1 MRGADT
7 RRGIVEIFP
16 LNLTVMNNSSWIEKL
31 RQRWQLGSIFQ
42 VVVVLV
48 VFACTGITIALIKRP
63 LLLFLFGE
71 SAAGSTLVTVLYYIF
86 ILPLYNVVLLA
97 YGFLFGQFDFFWKF
111 EKRFLGRIFSG
122 FRKTN
127 K

>member
-1 MRGADT
+1 
-7 RRGIVEIFP
+7 
-16 LNLTVMNNSSWIEKL
+16 MNNSSWIEKL

-42 VVVVLV
+42 VVIVLV